1 MGSLPRVRWRNRH
14 RLQFD
19 YEHEHEQEHEH
30 EYEYEQETVNPMGS
44 LWNQF
49 KIQYSKFSNVRN
61 VGVFR
66 GNALT

>member
-1 MGSLPRVRWRNRH
+1 MGSLPRVRWRNRR
-14 RLQFD
+14 RLQFDYD
-19 YEHEHEQEHEH
+19 YEHEHEHEQ
-30 EYEYEQETVNPMGS
+30 EQETVNPMGS

-49 KIQYSKFSNVRN
+49 EIQYSKFSNVRN

>member
-1 MGSLPRVRWRNRH
+1 MGSLPRVRWRNRR
-14 RLQFD
+14 RLQFDYD
-19 YEHEHEQEHEH
+19 YEHEHEHEQ
-30 EYEYEQETVNPMGS
+30 EQETVNPMGS